1 LTEKDERIMAIV
13 LIETTNVF
21 RNPIITRCLFLV
33 EKKGEKKPIV
43 FKDAV
48 DVGEKVARGYLE

>member
-1 LTEKDERIMAIV
+1 MAIV